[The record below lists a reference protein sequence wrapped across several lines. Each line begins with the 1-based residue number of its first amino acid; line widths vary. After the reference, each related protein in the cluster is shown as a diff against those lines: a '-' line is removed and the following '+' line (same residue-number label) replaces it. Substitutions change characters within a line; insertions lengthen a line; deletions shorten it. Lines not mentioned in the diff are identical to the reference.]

1 MDKSLICTDD
11 SSKQTDPYG
20 ELKIFAGSSSRKLGA
35 GDLRA
40 SWASSWRSRRRM
52 VFSEGNVFVRV
63 LENVRGRDV
72 FIVQGTEYPVN
83 DNFVELLFWI
93 DAFKRASATQ
103 VTAVIPFFSYAKG
116 DKKDEPRVSIRA
128 RVCADCIEAAGADRV
143 LTMDLHSPQI
153 QGFFKIPVDHLYAMP
168 VLVDYFRAKQIP
180 DLVVAS
186 PDVGFGK
193 QAYRFAEMMNAPGR
207 LRQQDPARPRRE
219 GRDARHHRRGRGQ
232 ERPDRRRLHDLRR
245 HPDRDGRRLQGARGA
260 SDIYA
265 CVSHGV
271 FSKGSAA
278 KIAAEPDQGAG
289 ADRHDRLPLR
299 AAGPLLQGRSASPA
313 CSPRRSSRSTAA
325 RASAG
330 CSTIEPTAATA
341 SLTPPRV
348 DCRPSPPSMTTV
360 GLRRV
365 ALTSS
370 PRLPSMTWRPRAT
383 AAPIESTRR
392 GMQRWRRI
400 GPGPWAS

>member
-1 MDKSLICTDD
+1 MDKTLVGCNS
-11 SSKQTDPYG
+11 SSKMTDPFG
-20 ELKIFAGSSSRKLGA
+20 ELKVFAGKASRGLTQSICQQLGIELA
-35 GDLRA
+35 
-40 SWASSWRSRRRM
+40 RSETM

-72 FIVQGTEYPVN
+72 FVVQGIEHPVN

-168 VLVDYFRAKQIP
+168 VLAEYFLRKQIP
-180 DLVVAS
+180 DLVVAA

-193 QAYRFAEMMNAPGR
+193 QANRFAEMMRAQVVIGNKI
-207 LRQQDPARPRRE
+207 RQAHDESAKVIDIIGSVE
-219 GRDARHHRRGRGQ
+219 GKNVLIVDDFTISGGTLIEMAVACKAH
-232 ERPDRRRLHDLRR
+232 
-245 HPDRDGRRLQGARGA
+245 GAR
-260 SDIYA
+260 DVYA

-278 KIAAEPDQGAG
+278 KIAASPIKELVLTDTIGYRSEPLPPCCHVVSVAG
-289 ADRHDRLPLR
+289 LFAEAILSIHRRESVSRLF
-299 AAGPLLQGRSASPA
+299 
-313 CSPRRSSRSTAA
+313 
-325 RASAG
+325 
-330 CSTIEPTAATA
+330 
-341 SLTPPRV
+341 
-348 DCRPSPPSMTTV
+348 
-360 GLRRV
+360 
-365 ALTSS
+365 
-370 PRLPSMTWRPRAT
+370 RL
-383 AAPIESTRR
+383 
-392 GMQRWRRI
+392 
-400 GPGPWAS
+400 